1 MDNRIV
7 KDINEFVIDNYN
19 DIQLIDKYSLFNQF
33 CKTYKIT
40 VSYLPDAIEYMNVL
54 NDLRKIEIN
63 RLKVAL
69 DVDKEPEK
77 ITKKKIITTIE

>member
-69 DVDKEPEK
+69 DVDKEF
-77 ITKKKIITTIE
+77 I